1 MKKIIIADDNRTFL
15 MYLGLL
21 LKRFEFNVMPAE
33 NGLEVLRL
41 LKLSRVDL
49 VILDVHMKVM
59 DGFTA
64 LRHIREDKQT
74 AHIPIIMVSHDA
86 SVEMVD
92 KCKDLGCFDYL
103 TKPLKINRLHDSI
116 QRCFFAD
123 KGTSR
128 KYLRVPF
135 SNKVVLTHQG
145 TDYSLYTETLSEG
158 GMYVIKEEP
167 LPAGS
172 DVVVR
177 CDLGERGEIRAK
189 GNVIYTKKLF
199 GDFLTLPPGMA
210 IRFQDISEEDAS
222 ALKFCIEDIMAK
234 AIFDNHDSRFFER

>member
-33 NGLEVLRL
+33 SGLEVLRL
-41 LKLSRVDL
+41 LKLTGADL

-64 LRHIREDKQT
+64 LRHIKEDKQT
-74 AHIPIIMVSHDA
+74 THIPIIMVSHDA
-86 SVEMVD
+86 NVEMAD

-103 TKPLKINRLHDSI
+103 TKPLKINKLHDSI
-116 QRCFFAD
+116 QRCFFAH

-128 KYLRVPF
+128 RFLRVPF
-135 SNKVVLTHQG
+135 NNKVVLAHRG
-145 TDYSLYTETLSEG
+145 NDYSLYTETLSEG
-158 GMYVIKEEP
+158 GMYVIKEDP

-172 DVVVR
+172 EVEVR

-210 IRFQDISEEDAS
+210 IRFQELSEKDAV
-222 ALKFCIEDIMAK
+222 AIKLCIEDLMAK
-234 AIFDNHDSRFFER
+234 AIFDNQDNGYFER

>member
-1 MKKIIIADDNRTFL
+1 
-15 MYLGLL
+15 
-21 LKRFEFNVMPAE
+21 
-33 NGLEVLRL
+33 
-41 LKLSRVDL
+41 
-49 VILDVHMKVM
+49 
-59 DGFTA
+59 
-64 LRHIREDKQT
+64 
-74 AHIPIIMVSHDA
+74 MVSHDA

-116 QRCFFAD
+116 QRCFFAN

-128 KYLRVPF
+128 KYSGCPSIIRLC
-135 SNKVVLTHQG
+135 SLIMA

-172 DVVVR
+172 EVVVR

-199 GDFLTLPPGMA
+199 GDF
-210 IRFQDISEEDAS
+210 F
-222 ALKFCIEDIMAK
+222 
-234 AIFDNHDSRFFER
+234 